1 MKTVAAILRSVT
13 GSRPYS
19 SSRPVTLEDVTL
31 PGPRAGELL
40 VRIEAAG
47 VCHSDLSVVDG
58 SRIRPLPMA
67 LGHEAAGRVEEVGVG
82 VRDVTPGDRVVLT
95 FVPSCGV
102 CVECAS
108 GRPAMCIP
116 GAAANVSGALLH
128 GPSVLRD
135 SQGQPVHHHLGVSS
149 FAKHTIVARESVVV
163 IPQDVPTTVAPLFGC
178 AALTG
183 VGAVFNTAQ
192 IRPGQSVAVFGLG
205 GVGLATVIGA
215 VAANASQL
223 IAVDPVESKRQKAL
237 ELGATA
243 ALTPEEAV
251 AAIKDLTRG
260 GVEVAFEAAG
270 IPAAMEAA
278 FRSTRRGG
286 MTVAMGLPHPDRS
299 VTLPAVAF
307 AGGGQSL
314 VGCYMGSAAPQ
325 RDIPRYLAMWRAGRL
340 PIEALHSA
348 TRPLSEINEAFE
360 DLALGQA
367 VRQILIP

>member
-1 MKTVAAILRSVT
+1 M
-13 GSRPYS
+13 
-19 SSRPVTLEDVTL
+19 
-31 PGPRAGELL
+31 
-40 VRIEAAG
+40 
-47 VCHSDLSVVDG
+47 
-58 SRIRPLPMA
+58 
-67 LGHEAAGRVEEVGVG
+67 
-82 VRDVTPGDRVVLT
+82 RD
-95 FVPSCGV
+95 
-102 CVECAS
+102 A
-108 GRPAMCIP
+108 
-116 GAAANVSGALLH
+116 
-128 GPSVLRD
+128 
-135 SQGQPVHHHLGVSS
+135 QGQPVHHHLGVSS
-149 FAKHTIVARESVVV
+149 FARHTVVARESVVV

-215 VAANASQL
+215 VAANVSQL
-223 IAVDPVESKRQKAL
+223 IAVDPVEAKRTKAR

-243 ALTPEEAV
+243 TFTPEEAV
-251 AAIKDLTRG
+251 AGIKDLTRG

-286 MTVAMGLPHPDRS
+286 MTVAMGLPHPDRT

-360 DLALGQA
+360 DLAQGHA